1 MDKKIIVRVL
11 LPLILLGMLGGDS
24 AMARTAPE
32 NSTAVAADAS
42 YKIVVVMR
50 GDSLW
55 KIAGTHCPDLNTRTA
70 VDEMLRI
77 NKVGKY
83 IYPGD
88 KLKVPLNIK
97 TKPSENAENQV
108 SRGET
113 GRELT
118 FQATAYTHTGNRTA
132 TMTWPAEKR
141 TIAVDPRVIP
151 LNSRVYVSCSSW
163 PAING
168 IYIAEDTG
176 GRIKGNIIDV
186 FMDSREKAVQWG
198 RRSVQVRILE

>member
-1 MDKKIIVRVL
+1 
-11 LPLILLGMLGGDS
+11 
-24 AMARTAPE
+24 
-32 NSTAVAADAS
+32 
-42 YKIVVVMR
+42 
-50 GDSLW
+50 
-55 KIAGTHCPDLNTRTA
+55 
-70 VDEMLRI
+70 MLRI
-77 NKVGKY
+77 NNVGKY

-88 KLKVPLNIK
+88 KLRVPISVEPP
-97 TKPSENAENQV
+97 KPAVKQV

-113 GRELT
+113 GREMT

-132 TMTWPAEKR
+132 TMTWPMEKR

-151 LNSRVYVSCSSW
+151 LKSRVYVSCSSW

-176 GRIKGNIIDV
+176 GLIKGNIIDV
-186 FMDSREKAVQWG
+186 FMDSRSKAIQWG